1 MFFCWIVFNF
11 GDVGAIVGEFKPIW
25 MLLIIVWLWFI
36 PLTLFMGELNT
47 LDVLNPAN
55 NELEFY
61 VAYLLRVKEFSFWFL
76 SLTVLGENGEVES
89 IIFVKIKDLLYI
101 I

>member
-1 MFFCWIVFNF
+1 
-11 GDVGAIVGEFKPIW
+11 
-25 MLLIIVWLWFI
+25 
-36 PLTLFMGELNT
+36 MGELNT
-47 LDVLNPAN
+47 LDVLKPAN